1 MDNFD
6 LRKYLAEGTIYKNLQ
21 ENENNLLNLIKSNTD
36 IILQNLG
43 AINLKDIEEDIESSG
58 SDIRAIT
65 TLESGEKY
73 EIYFRKSEEVDED
86 FLNDEGSKPKFLKIS
101 NQTIGYI
108 MNPIDSFT
116 PKPPKERSNQNSQ
129 KLLQLANQNKS
140 EIEKQLDT
148 TLTSF
153 FIDGEG
159 DVASEDI
166 EGFTG
171 YSFRLIND
179 TDEDFKSDGELE
191 PNEIYVGDWVV
202 AVIDYNI

>member
-1 MDNFD
+1 MDKFN

-36 IILQNLG
+36 IISQNLG
-43 AINLKDIEEDIESSG
+43 AINLKDIEEDLESSG
-58 SDIRAIT
+58 SDIRAIV
-65 TLESGEKY
+65 TLESGKKY
-73 EIYFRKSEEVDED
+73 EIYFRKSEEIDGD
-86 FLNDEGSKPKFLKIS
+86 FLNDKGSKPKFLKIS
-101 NQTIGYI
+101 NQTIGYV

-116 PKPPKERSNQNSQ
+116 PKPPKERSKQNSQ

-140 EIEKQLDT
+140 KIEEQLGT

-166 EGFTG
+166 EGYTG
-171 YSFRLIND
+171 YSFRFIND
-179 TDEDFKSDGELE
+179 TDEDFKSDGDIE
-191 PNEIYVGDWVV
+191 PKEIYVGGFVV
-202 AVIDYNI
+202 SVIGYNI